1 MRPAAELAEFL
12 EQPVGRSFAGSC
24 WLYFYPRADVC
35 GFALWGRP
43 DVDAIDRLIGVLRV
57 ELGAAPHVSL
67 VDVRGLEAVEPAVF
81 DALGA
86 YVAAHAAELSRAVR
100 RLALVLPK
108 GGLMRAVTSGF
119 FRVADAPYPVEIF
132 DEPEAALRWLG
143 VEDARELAESLARAS
158 DDALGAP
165 PLVRDLRVW
174 LEGHLGN
181 ASVEEAAR
189 ALGVSTRSLQRR
201 LREESTSFQ
210 QESNGAQ
217 VRVAQRLLRDPE
229 IAITRVALEVGLSP
243 AHFSALFRRATG
255 VSPSEWRE
263 RLATTKP
270 S

>member
-1 MRPAAELAEFL
+1 MRPAAELADFL

-43 DVDAIDRLIGVLRV
+43 DVDAIRRLISVLRV

-67 VDVRGLEAVEPAVF
+67 VDVRGLESVDPAVF
-81 DALGA
+81 DTLGA
-86 YVAAHAAELSRAVR
+86 YVAAHSVELSLAVR

-119 FRVADAPYPVEIF
+119 FSVADAPYPVEIF
-132 DEPEAALRWLG
+132 DEPEAALRSLG
-143 VEDARELAESLARAS
+143 VADARELAESVACAIE
-158 DDALGAP
+158 AAHGTP

-174 LEGHLGN
+174 LEGHLGS
-181 ASVEEAAR
+181 ASVEDAAR

-210 QESNGAQ
+210 HESKDAQ

-229 IAITRVALEVGLSP
+229 MAITRVALEVGLSP

-263 RLATTKP
+263 RFGGAAP
-270 S
+270 